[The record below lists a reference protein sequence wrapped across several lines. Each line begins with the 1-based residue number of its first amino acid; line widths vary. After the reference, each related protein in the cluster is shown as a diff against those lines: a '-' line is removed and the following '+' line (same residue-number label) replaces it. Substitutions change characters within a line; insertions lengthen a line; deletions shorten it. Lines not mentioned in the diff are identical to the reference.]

1 MFEKPHDFPW
11 GDPSRGLSK
20 IECSMSSLP
29 FYHILPHEYPIKYIF
44 WICKRCS
51 SSSLYINLI
60 ILKWDLHGLHGL
72 TIQDTHVHPIHYIFH
87 LYLQEHI
94 PQLKGGLGH
103 ARALQLEALKPGH
116 WAWTKCLNFVFTPPR
131 WYKFHFF
138 SVVFW
143 IIWSHILFTST
154 ESMNLLYLLLFQD
167 YDGTQKQL
175 TECWVWR
182 CSF

>member
-1 MFEKPHDFPW
+1 MCHGRPVFQSISCLKNPWFPIGW
-11 GDPSRGLSK
+11 PFQGLSK
-20 IECSMSSLP
+20 MGSHIPALECSMSSLP

-94 PQLKGGLGH
+94 PQLQGGLGH

-116 WAWTKCLNFVFTPPR
+116 WAWTK
-131 WYKFHFF
+131 WFF
-138 SVVFW
+138 FRTLRGGISS
-143 IIWSHILFTST
+143 I
-154 ESMNLLYLLLFQD
+154 
-167 YDGTQKQL
+167 
-175 TECWVWR
+175 
-182 CSF
+182 SFL